1 MDLMYPGVSKEDFKK
16 IFARRAPIPNSPP
29 PHPICGSPA
38 RVGGSEMPLIVT
50 CRDVGGEEGW
60 GPLRKEL
67 LELGITGGGTHV
79 DIEVTPSP
87 QPPPAHPSPQDSAR
101 MVGQVEAPAEWKQEM
116 VALARKHGPPPTP
129 LSPPQPLRT
138 PRRPVPAARTQACR

>member
-1 MDLMYPGVSKEDFKK
+1 MGE
-16 IFARRAPIPNSPP
+16 
-29 PHPICGSPA
+29 G
-38 RVGGSEMPLIVT
+38 PLIVT

-87 QPPPAHPSPQDSAR
+87 QPPPR
-101 MVGQVEAPAEWKQEM
+101 
-116 VALARKHGPPPTP
+116 PPPGP
-129 LSPPQPLRT
+129 FLFGGGGWKG
-138 PRRPVPAARTQACR
+138 